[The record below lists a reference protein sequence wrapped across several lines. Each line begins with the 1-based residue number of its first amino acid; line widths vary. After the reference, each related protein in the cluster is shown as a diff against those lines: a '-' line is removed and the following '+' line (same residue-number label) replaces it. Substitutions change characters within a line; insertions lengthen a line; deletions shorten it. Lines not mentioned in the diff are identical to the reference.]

1 MGHSP
6 FTEEELL
13 ERLKADDAEAFNILF
28 HKNWNN
34 CYRLALAKTGDE
46 QVSSDI
52 VQDIFVH
59 IWLRR
64 DSLEIQESLAQYLSG
79 AVRNQVFNYYRTN
92 RRETEALKQL
102 GRTMD
107 GDLTA
112 DHTAGD
118 KQETAL
124 KEMALENAVNNLP
137 DRMKDVYLLRIRH
150 EYSFRDIAETLNIK
164 PQTAKNAFSR
174 AVALLRENLTEH
186 LVILIIT
193 IIMSGHHN
201 R

>member
-1 MGHSP
+1 M
-6 FTEEELL
+6 
-13 ERLKADDAEAFNILF
+13 ERLKAGDAAAFNTLF
-28 HKNWNN
+28 HENWNR

-52 VQDIFVH
+52 VQDIFAH

-64 DSLEIQESLAQYLSG
+64 ASLGIQESLAQYLSG
-79 AVRNQVFNYYRTN
+79 AVRNQVFNYYRSS
-92 RRETEALKQL
+92 RKETEVLKELSKALA
-102 GRTMD
+102 
-107 GDLTA
+107 GDLSAENTG
-112 DHTAGD
+112 GD
-118 KQETAL
+118 MTRGDLQEKAL
-124 KEMALENAVNNLP
+124 QEMALEKAVNNLP

-186 LVILIIT
+186 LVILIIS
-193 IIMSGHHN
+193 IILSGHHN